1 MSFIL
6 LDILLNGMSK
16 NLKYRKFFRLLK
28 IL

>member
-16 NLKYRKFFRLLK
+16 NLKYRKFFR
-28 IL
+28 